1 MQIDNSELEK
11 SEKRMREQA
20 NKDVNYSR
28 SEEEAFG
35 RQGQTDIRVKWR
47 PLCARSAKLV
57 ETSLVHVAQER
68 NINNV
73 VAEKRR
79 VTFKLWRLI

>member
-1 MQIDNSELEK
+1 MLIILDPR
-11 SEKRMREQA
+11 KRHLDGKAKQTVRE
-20 NKDVNYSR
+20 
-28 SEEEAFG
+28 
-35 RQGQTDIRVKWR
+35 KWR

-57 ETSLVHVAQER
+57 ETSRVHVAQAG

-79 VTFKLWRLI
+79 VTLSCGD

>member
-1 MQIDNSELEK
+1 RNLKNACVNRLTKMLIILDPR
-11 SEKRMREQA
+11 KRLLDGKA
-20 NKDVNYSR
+20 K
-28 SEEEAFG
+28 
-35 RQGQTDIRVKWR
+35 QTLKVKWR

-79 VTFKLWRLI
+79 VTLSYGG